1 MCKRDDV
8 CVWWVGGMLA
18 VAKIVKLEQEKKRL
32 LQINFRV
39 KVRRA

>member
-8 CVWWVGGMLA
+8 WCVGGMLA

-32 LQINFRV
+32 RQINFRV

>member
-18 VAKIVKLEQEKKRL
+18 VAKIVKLEQEKKDCCKSTL
-32 LQINFRV
+32 E
-39 KVRRA
+39 